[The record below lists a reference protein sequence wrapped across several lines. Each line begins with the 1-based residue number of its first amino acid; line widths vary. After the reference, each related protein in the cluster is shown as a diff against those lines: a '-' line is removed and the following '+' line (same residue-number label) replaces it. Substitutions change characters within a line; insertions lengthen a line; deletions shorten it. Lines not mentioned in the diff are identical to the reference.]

1 VVAGVGKVVI
11 EIEDQAR
18 ALAIWTEML
27 GFEVHQDVAYG
38 DESWVEV
45 RTPDGRLILVLSPR
59 RNERPSP
66 PELLSTPNVFCCDD
80 LAETDDELRS
90 REVKFPQPPV
100 ELSFGWWSPFEDQE
114 GNRFALHPRER
125 GEPR

>member
-11 EIEDQAR
+11 EVEDQAR

-45 RTPDGRLILVLSPR
+45 RTPDGRL
-59 RNERPSP
+59 
-66 PELLSTPNVFCCDD
+66 
-80 LAETDDELRS
+80 
-90 REVKFPQPPV
+90 
-100 ELSFGWWSPFEDQE
+100 GWWSLFEDQE